1 MSVSS
6 YQQRGTSQGSNLDGS
21 EARGVCCG
29 GHSLDTAQE
38 DLHVLLAGGLAL
50 ASDIINI
57 LSSTLSSLLTPHS
70 PHRRM
75 SWLPSLPSSC
85 HRTLGA
91 ADIASV
97 PLKFY
102 QNVN

>member
-1 MSVSS
+1 MMTVSS

-29 GHSLDTAQE
+29 GHSLDAPQE

-57 LSSTLSSLLTPHS
+57 LSSTTCPLLCPLS
-70 PHRRM
+70 
-75 SWLPSLPSSC
+75 
-85 HRTLGA
+85 
-91 ADIASV
+91 
-97 PLKFY
+97 
-102 QNVN
+102 

>member
-1 MSVSS
+1 MMSVSS

-29 GHSLDTAQE
+29 GHSLDAAQE

-57 LSSTLSSLLTPHS
+57 LSSTTCPLSSLT
-70 PHRRM
+70 
-75 SWLPSLPSSC
+75 
-85 HRTLGA
+85 A
-91 ADIASV
+91 
-97 PLKFY
+97 
-102 QNVN
+102 